1 MLCLFPLLI
10 GRSCAALL
18 YFSPPP
24 PTPFTLGN
32 IVRPAN
38 QQGKQTIHPDGPGQ
52 TQLAYYARM
61 LWEIF
66 SVTASVY
73 WQLVCALYPAVD
85 EVGVCSRELTSTFS
99 RLCHHADVTK
109 QQLEE
114 ELKQLDAELHRL
126 QEVASSAKTLRWGVC
141 LALCVCMF

>member
-1 MLCLFPLLI
+1 
-10 GRSCAALL
+10 
-18 YFSPPP
+18 
-24 PTPFTLGN
+24 
-32 IVRPAN
+32 
-38 QQGKQTIHPDGPGQ
+38 
-52 TQLAYYARM
+52 M

-66 SVTASVY
+66 SVTASLS
-73 WQLVCALYPAVD
+73 WQLVCALYPAVA

-126 QEVASSAKTLRWGVC
+126 QEVASSAKTLRWGVSLALC
-141 LALCVCMF
+141 ALCVCILVPMSIYVCVMGVCVWYAFLCVCMCVCSCGVCACVCVHVVCVCVHVW